1 MNTIKNLIT
10 ETRHVFTG
18 ATVIVQNPMRKNL
31 SLAQKKGER
40 SLAQSAHGLPHLQ
53 RIHTF
58 IATPFRD
65 RGACFGLELKERRR
79 RELIK
84 GVRGNAPWEY
94 H

>member
-1 MNTIKNLIT
+1 
-10 ETRHVFTG
+10 
-18 ATVIVQNPMRKNL
+18 MRKTL

-40 SLAQSAHGLPHLQ
+40 SLAQSAHGLHHLQ